1 MLVIALSFSAGSA
14 GILLIILWKPWR
26 LLSRNTLA
34 GQKFRYAIRKYTNRI
49 AVAIYKSLS
58 KFFMTRVYVINLASM
73 FRHMYVLDEE
83 AAKVKAISL
92 ILKEI
97 VIGVASL
104 LFSIW
109 YFDDTLLALIMTYMI
124 MAYSYFKLKGD
135 GQKFLEELEESI
147 SDMVHM
153 YNASGKNIDRMFE
166 KILEDQHSYMH
177 KYMEQMYVYLKRA
190 ILSSSGQ
197 QVISEYNSLVAS
209 RHLRLIFNY
218 LYITYR
224 YGDEINAK
232 GEQLFDKNMLAIQR
246 EVHMDYVKIKR
257 IKDETIGEQW
267 FIILAV
273 GMIPVATWYMNT
285 FFTFDGFE
293 SISRFL
299 NSSLGYMIK
308 VICAVVALIT
318 YYVYLKLMESNSALE
333 AYRSISWEENLLNK
347 HRWLKRFIDK
357 ISPKPGTVRRE
368 RLESAVRMTE
378 GYSGIRPLY
387 LRKILSSLVITII
400 VGLMLSVDTYT
411 NYSNIM
417 GDFYTGVNKEY
428 MDTVTSLSEFPDR
441 YKADSLSNDM
451 LVIDILDE
459 NKEEYFALQ
468 TQDEKELYIR
478 QIIRDNHIDYGQYPE
493 IAATRIV
500 EKYVLLGKINPLMI
514 SLIVLATF
522 AGAYVVPT
530 LAIELKVL
538 LNRGAIIYDEV
549 NGCYTVVVLLINH
562 SASNVYMLLG
572 WLTSFT
578 SLLKGRLQACVDNL
592 SSKSIK
598 ELSTTI
604 DYKPF
609 TRLIDCIQLAYDGAD
624 FRSAFAGIEQRHLF
638 QEESRRIVTEQII
651 KKRVSYSEVLSW
663 IAMGTTFC
671 LYIVA
676 PMIWS
681 ICEMLFQLL

>member
-26 LLSRNTLA
+26 LLSQNTLA
-34 GQKFRYAIRKYTNRI
+34 GQKFRYTIRKYTNRI

-273 GMIPVATWYMNT
+273 GMIPAATWYMNT

-347 HRWLKRFIDK
+347 HRWLKRLIDK
-357 ISPKPGTVRRE
+357 ISPKPGTGRRE

-417 GDFYTGVNKEY
+417 SDFYTGVNKEY